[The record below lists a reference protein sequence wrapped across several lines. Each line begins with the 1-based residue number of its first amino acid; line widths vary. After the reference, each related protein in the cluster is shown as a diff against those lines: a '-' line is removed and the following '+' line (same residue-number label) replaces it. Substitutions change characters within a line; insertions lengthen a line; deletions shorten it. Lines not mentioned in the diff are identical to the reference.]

1 MMLVFLKNLQ
11 NQKNQSKKKKKA
23 LALKNAIILLNRRQK
38 ILNTF
43 ESRIFQKI
51 KQGKVL
57 TSILDKVLN
66 HKQLKISTPK

>member
-11 NQKNQSKKKKKA
+11 NQMNQSKKKKEA

-43 ESRIFQKI
+43 ESRISQKN
-51 KQGKVL
+51 KTRK
-57 TSILDKVLN
+57 
-66 HKQLKISTPK
+66 ST